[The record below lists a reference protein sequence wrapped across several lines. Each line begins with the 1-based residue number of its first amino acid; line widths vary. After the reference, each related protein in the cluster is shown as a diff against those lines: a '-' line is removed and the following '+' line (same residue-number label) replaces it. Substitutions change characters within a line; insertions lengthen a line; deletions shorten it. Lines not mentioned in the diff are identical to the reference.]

1 MDYRSQDKELKL
13 KSKFSFFEATEGA
26 RELTFYLRW
35 TLITEKVNRS
45 STLCSISA
53 FIISVIL
60 AVYLILDYIQYLIIQ
75 VSLKFTQRGF
85 ILGGYGLVR
94 PTNGYFQP
102 KKETPD
108 LRGNT
113 TQVNIALY
121 LITHAVGLCLAAF
134 AYGSAGE

>member
-1 MDYRSQDKELKL
+1 MVDNQINSYRFPRLDNANFSPSKMKL
-13 KSKFSFFEATEGA
+13 VLF
-26 RELTFYLRW
+26 
-35 TLITEKVNRS
+35 
-45 STLCSISA
+45 
-53 FIISVIL
+53 
-60 AVYLILDYIQYLIIQ
+60 Q
-75 VSLKFTQRGF
+75 
-85 ILGGYGLVR
+85 
-94 PTNGYFQP
+94 PTHLYFQP

>member
-1 MDYRSQDKELKL
+1 MRITYVKTDHGLPKL
-13 KSKFSFFEATEGA
+13 GQGTEIKK
-26 RELTFYLRW
+26 W
-35 TLITEKVNRS
+35 TLITEVNRS

-75 VSLKFTQRGF
+75 
-85 ILGGYGLVR
+85 
-94 PTNGYFQP
+94 P

-113 TQVNIALY
+113 TQVNIASY

-134 AYGSAGE
+134 AYGSAVVERNTSKRIEQLIFYSTF

>member
-1 MDYRSQDKELKL
+1 MSQFL
-13 KSKFSFFEATEGA
+13 KSQVQRDESGRSLKWTVARTWTGA
-26 RELTFYLRW
+26 RTKANILF
-35 TLITEKVNRS
+35 KMDVNNRKS
-45 STLCSISA
+45 EPIIHIMQYFSIHHIGYPCSISHTWLYPV
-53 FIISVIL
+53 FNYSSKSKIHLTHRTHV
-60 AVYLILDYIQYLIIQ
+60 
-75 VSLKFTQRGF
+75 
-85 ILGGYGLVR
+85 
-94 PTNGYFQP
+94 YFQP